1 MTLRERIL
9 KFFCPVGEKER
20 REFRKEVAR
29 MRATAEDMSRTVTLY
44 RKGKHDDA
52 VHQK

>member
-1 MTLRERIL
+1 MNFRAIILR
-9 KFFCPVGEKER
+9 FFCPVGERER

-44 RKGKHDDA
+44 RKEKREA
-52 VHQK
+52 IRHQ